1 MRAPRPE
8 LARFGASTAALPNC
22 REEARSSFWLL
33 NMDILMPLIGQECVM
48 KKDGVADVMR
58 QKQYNFIEKQ
68 ALNHILERCID
79 LEQQN

>member
-33 NMDILMPLIGQECVM
+33 VW
-48 KKDGVADVMR
+48 VVMR
-58 QKQYNFIEKQ
+58 DGFVGGKK
-68 ALNHILERCID
+68 RS
-79 LEQQN
+79 